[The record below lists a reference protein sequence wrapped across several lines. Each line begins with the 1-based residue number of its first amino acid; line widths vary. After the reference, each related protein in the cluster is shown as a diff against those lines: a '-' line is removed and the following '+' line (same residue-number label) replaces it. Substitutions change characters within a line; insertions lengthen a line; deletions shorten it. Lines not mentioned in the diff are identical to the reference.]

1 MWYSFMFGQMIRI
14 IFKEDDQIYTKNKQY
29 ELNYRFNR
37 HKKLLDAIEYDK
49 MTVYN
54 TYIYYVDNM
63 SIKISEKYMH
73 TFTNFVQSDIVSG
86 YIVHKLIYII
96 LDNN

>member
-37 HKKLLDAIEYDK
+37 QTQKTARCYWIW
-49 MTVYN
+49 
-54 TYIYYVDNM
+54 
-63 SIKISEKYMH
+63 
-73 TFTNFVQSDIVSG
+73 
-86 YIVHKLIYII
+86 
-96 LDNN
+96 

>member
-14 IFKEDDQIYTKNKQY
+14 IFKEDDQIYTKNKEY

-49 MTVYN
+49 MTVYWCS
-54 TYIYYVDNM
+54 YYLNLL
-63 SIKISEKYMH
+63 
-73 TFTNFVQSDIVSG
+73 G
-86 YIVHKLIYII
+86 YISQI
-96 LDNN
+96 